1 MTKGSEGQ
9 PLVTSFSFGNHMS
22 RAGDGMSTAFCGP
35 ETCSASVFAVRPSP
49 AGINLTVTA
58 AHGPY
63 QLRLAQSEEERTA
76 AYRLRFEVFNL
87 ELQEGLDT
95 AYATGQDVDEF
106 DPICDH
112 LIVEDG
118 RCGRV
123 VGTYRLQTGAR
134 AAANAGYYCER
145 EFDFGP
151 FEPLRGSMV
160 ELGRACIHRE
170 HRSTEVLLLL
180 WRGIVQYAVHNVA
193 RYLIGCCS
201 LTSQDPAE
209 GTSVFAALSGSL
221 AEIWLRTS
229 PQAEFTM
236 PLVRGKVCQP
246 KIPKLL
252 RTYLAVGAKI
262 CGPPAIDRA
271 FKTIDFLTL
280 MDLDQLHARLR
291 SRFLK
296 Q

>member
-1 MTKGSEGQ
+1 MSA
-9 PLVTSFSFGNHMS
+9 SFGTS
-22 RAGDGMSTAFCGP
+22 QLG
-35 ETCSASVFAVRPSP
+35 SAPVFA
-49 AGINLTVTA
+49 A
-58 AHGPY
+58 AAAAVDRNFALRLVHGTY
-63 QLRLAQSEEERTA
+63 ELRLAQTETERRA

-87 ELQEGLDT
+87 ELKEGLDA
-95 AYATGQDVDEF
+95 AYETGQDVDQF
-106 DPICDH
+106 DAVCDH
-112 LIVEDG
+112 LIVEDRRRG
-118 RCGRV
+118 AI
-123 VGTYRLQTGAR
+123 VGTYRLQTGST
-134 AAANAGYYCER
+134 AAAYAGYYSER

-151 FEPLRGSMV
+151 YEPLRGCMV
-160 ELGRACIHRE
+160 ELGRACIHRD

-180 WRGIVQYAVHNVA
+180 WRGIVQYAVHRAA

-209 GTSVFAALSGSL
+209 GTSVFAALSCSL
-221 AEIWLRTS
+221 AEKRLRTS

-236 PLVRGKVCQP
+236 PLVIGALREP
-246 KIPKLL
+246 NIPKLL

-262 CGPPAIDRA
+262 CGPPAIDRE

-280 MDLDQLHARLR
+280 MDLSQLHPRLR

>member
-1 MTKGSEGQ
+1 M
-9 PLVTSFSFGNHMS
+9 
-22 RAGDGMSTAFCGP
+22 
-35 ETCSASVFAVRPSP
+35 
-49 AGINLTVTA
+49 TA

-63 QLRLAQSEEERTA
+63 HLRLAQSEEERAA

-87 ELQEGLDT
+87 ELHEGLDT
-95 AYATGQDVDEF
+95 AYANAQDVDEF

-112 LIVEDG
+112 LIVEDR
-118 RCGRV
+118 RCGAV
-123 VGTYRLQTGAR
+123 IGTYRLQTGAT
-134 AAANAGYYCER
+134 AAANAGYYSER

-151 FEPLRGSMV
+151 YEPLRRSMV

-180 WRGIVQYAVHNVA
+180 WRGIVQYAVHNDA

-209 GTSVFAALSGSL
+209 GTAVFAALSGSL
-221 AEIWLRTS
+221 AKIWLRTS
-229 PQAEFTM
+229 PQPEFSM
-236 PLVRGKVCQP
+236 PLVRGTASEP

-262 CGPPAIDRA
+262 CGQPAIDRD

-280 MDLDQLHARLR
+280 MDLDQLHPRLR